1 MNTYLD
7 GVELMKK
14 EGQKIGIDFYAT
26 DDPNMVS
33 SKLALPHKLLSD
45 PLLAYFGLSSLNI
58 GEVRN
63 SKTTLPF
70 AKVSILFPDVVVL
83 DGAKDLLNSMNAAN
97 FMLGKVLLVGQ
108 SLYYEQSTLFDLD
121 GKANNSV
128 VEKFYAIAL
137 DAALQIRDMIAN
149 NQSFFSIKAV

>member
-1 MNTYLD
+1 
-7 GVELMKK
+7 
-14 EGQKIGIDFYAT
+14 
-26 DDPNMVS
+26 
-33 SKLALPHKLLSD
+33 
-45 PLLAYFGLSSLNI
+45 
-58 GEVRN
+58 
-63 SKTTLPF
+63 
-70 AKVSILFPDVVVL
+70 
-83 DGAKDLLNSMNAAN
+83 MNAAN